1 MILLV
6 VQFSSLEAAE
16 PPDLA
21 DVIDLLNDGEAP
33 DISVTRQVF
42 GGTDAVLKDLG
53 TKALPQLETTRKRE
67 ILIQILEVDE
77 AWVPA
82 ILAGNP
88 SIVENSASTGSIA
101 IPFGGAT
108 AFLDHPNLCE
118 AVEKGLVEQG
128 LEPPDLLRKSDRHT
142 RQDLIR
148 QLAKAYG
155 HLDLTDQRA
164 SRSSTQNSA
173 VTVTPSTSVPL
184 AATETPNPGT
194 DTNASLETARLYWF
208 ALAGGITI
216 FIFFAVIR
224 RLVSKG
230 RMNKKGAGIDS

>member
-77 AWVPA
+77 AGV
-82 ILAGNP
+82 
-88 SIVENSASTGSIA
+88 
-101 IPFGGAT
+101 GA
-108 AFLDHPNLCE
+108 ARF
-118 AVEKGLVEQG
+118 AEK
-128 LEPPDLLRKSDRHT
+128 
-142 RQDLIR
+142 I
-148 QLAKAYG
+148 
-155 HLDLTDQRA
+155 
-164 SRSSTQNSA
+164 
-173 VTVTPSTSVPL
+173 
-184 AATETPNPGT
+184 
-194 DTNASLETARLYWF
+194 
-208 ALAGGITI
+208 
-216 FIFFAVIR
+216 
-224 RLVSKG
+224 
-230 RMNKKGAGIDS
+230 